1 MSHLPVQTGMLFRV
15 RFLLALFGVVLLA
28 GFTSQPGSDRQ
39 ARVTLFLSRAT
50 VVFGE
55 PVRLSGVALGLVD
68 AGAVTIVARRAGAP
82 VFRPIAGVPRGAGGR
97 WSLTSRPA
105 LGTSYQARFGD
116 ARSPVLS
123 VGVRPRVG
131 LSLRDGFFFTS
142 VVAARSFQGRFVFFQ
157 RRSADGVWISVKKVV
172 VGRPPRRFR
181 AALPPGRSLVRVY
194 LPRGQAGAGYLAG
207 YSRAVAASVPD

>member
-1 MSHLPVQTGMLFRV
+1 M
-15 RFLLALFGVVLLA
+15 RFLLALPAVVLLA
-28 GFTSQPGSDRQ
+28 GFTSASGADRQ
-39 ARVTLFLSRAT
+39 ARVTLSLSREA

-55 PVRLSGVALGLVD
+55 PVRLAGVARGLGD
-68 AGAVTIVARRAGAP
+68 GGAVTIVARRAGTP
-82 VFRPIAGVPRGAGGR
+82 VFRPIAGVRRAPGGR

-116 ARSPVLS
+116 ARSRVLS
-123 VGVRPRVG
+123 VGVRPRVR
-131 LSLRDGFFFTS
+131 LRLRDGFFFTS

-157 RRSADGVWISVKKVV
+157 RRSADRVWISVKKVV

-181 AALPPGRSLVRVY
+181 ATLPPGRSLVRVY

-207 YSRAVAASVPD
+207 YSRAVATSVPA